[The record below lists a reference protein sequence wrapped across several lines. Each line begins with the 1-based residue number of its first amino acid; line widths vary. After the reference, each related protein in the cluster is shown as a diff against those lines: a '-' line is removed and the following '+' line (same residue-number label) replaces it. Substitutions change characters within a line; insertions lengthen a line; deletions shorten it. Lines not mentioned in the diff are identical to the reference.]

1 MRKITL
7 FAFVLSFLS
16 AAAAVTDKARLVVL
30 TDLANEPDD
39 EESLVRLL
47 AYANEFDFEGLV
59 ATTSCHLR
67 ENPRE
72 DILRHT
78 IEAYAQVWTNLVVHA
93 PDYPTPDFLRS
104 VAASGQPGFGTNSL
118 DVASAGSRLI
128 VAAMKRDDP
137 RPLWVSVWGG
147 PNTLHR
153 ALRDCRD
160 ELSPEAFAAAQK
172 KLRVY
177 AISDQDD
184 SGPAIRR
191 EFPLVTWI
199 VDPSYP
205 YDWRDYWWATWGG
218 ISGDVRGV
226 DRAKNLPF
234 VDYVDNAWLK
244 ANITDVGP
252 LGACY
257 PPHICIMEGDT
268 PSFLGL
274 IRNGLGWSESPD
286 YGGWGG
292 RYVWRTFK
300 DEPHPIW
307 TSPEQC
313 EEYYGTWRNGNS
325 IVRWREDYQLDF
337 AARIRWSVTPRYEDA
352 NHNPI
357 AVVNGESGRAVL
369 HLTAVPGATLALD
382 ASGSSDP
389 DGDRL
394 SYSWQIYRAAS
405 SLKGGTLKADGAK
418 ATVDL
423 SDVAA
428 DGRGDLHV
436 ILRVRDSGTPSLAAY
451 RRIIV
456 HVGRRPPL
464 AASAR

>member
-78 IEAYAQVWTNLVVHA
+78 LDAYAQVWTNLVVHA

-244 ANITDVGP
+244 ANITVKGGVVMATLTNP
-252 LGACY
+252 FLVTPFC
-257 PPHICIMEGDT
+257 
-268 PSFLGL
+268 PSFIYRSYIKGL
-274 IRNGLGWSESPD
+274 LLLQAVHNEAIIRILCCKYLWLLWSGSRCSL
-286 YGGWGG
+286 WL
-292 RYVWRTFK
+292 
-300 DEPHPIW
+300 
-307 TSPEQC
+307 
-313 EEYYGTWRNGNS
+313 GNS
-325 IVRWREDYQLDF
+325 YRCTIRCHWLRRNFIYKISISNLSLFCKGCGGSSYTKDSIHIQQNVQTVMTFYNTVDILDVNITKQWVRWLNGTFLDSYDLVNN
-337 AARIRWSVTPRYEDA
+337 IY
-352 NHNPI
+352 NHT
-357 AVVNGESGRAVL
+357 E
-369 HLTAVPGATLALD
+369 
-382 ASGSSDP
+382 
-389 DGDRL
+389 
-394 SYSWQIYRAAS
+394 
-405 SLKGGTLKADGAK
+405 
-418 ATVDL
+418 
-423 SDVAA
+423 
-428 DGRGDLHV
+428 
-436 ILRVRDSGTPSLAAY
+436 
-451 RRIIV
+451 
-456 HVGRRPPL
+456 
-464 AASAR
+464 

>member
-78 IEAYAQVWTNLVVHA
+78 IDAYAQVWTNLVVHA

-292 RYVWRTFK
+292 K
-300 DEPHPIW
+300 
-307 TSPEQC
+307 SQ
-313 EEYYGTWRNGNS
+313 GG
-325 IVRWREDYQLDF
+325 RE
-337 AARIRWSVTPRYEDA
+337 
-352 NHNPI
+352 
-357 AVVNGESGRAVL
+357 
-369 HLTAVPGATLALD
+369 
-382 ASGSSDP
+382 
-389 DGDRL
+389 
-394 SYSWQIYRAAS
+394 
-405 SLKGGTLKADGAK
+405 
-418 ATVDL
+418 
-423 SDVAA
+423 
-428 DGRGDLHV
+428 
-436 ILRVRDSGTPSLAAY
+436 
-451 RRIIV
+451 
-456 HVGRRPPL
+456 
-464 AASAR
+464 